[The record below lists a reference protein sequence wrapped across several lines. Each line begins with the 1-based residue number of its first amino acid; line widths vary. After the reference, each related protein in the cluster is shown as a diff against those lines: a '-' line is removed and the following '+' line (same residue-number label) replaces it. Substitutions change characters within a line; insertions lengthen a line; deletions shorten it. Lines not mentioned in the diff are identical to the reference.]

1 MLAASAPGVVAC
13 RLAVSSAM
21 ISDPLFYA
29 AAIPAMVMLGL
40 SKGGF
45 TTMGLLAVPI
55 MALVISPVQ
64 AAGIILPILV
74 LSDIVALVSY
84 RRSYDATTLKIML
97 PGAMVGIA
105 IGWLTAA
112 WVSENEI
119 RLIVG
124 TVSVLF
130 AVNYWF
136 RRRLRQK
143 PHGPSIVKGSF
154 WAVITGFV
162 SFVSHAGGP
171 PFQMY
176 AVPLRLEPRIFA
188 GTMVVMFAIV
198 NAVKLIPYFYLGQ
211 FDATNLTTSAI
222 LLPISI
228 PSTFLGVWLV
238 RKFETDAFYEVIYAM
253 IFVVGVYLVW
263 AGLSG
268 LI

>member
-143 PHGPSIVKGSF
+143 PHGPSVVKGSF

-162 SFVSHAGGP
+162 SFVSQARAAHLRRHHGGDVCHRQRGEAHPLFLSRPVRCDQPDHLGDPLADFDPVDVPRRLAG
-171 PFQMY
+171 QK
-176 AVPLRLEPRIFA
+176 VRDRRI
-188 GTMVVMFAIV
+188 
-198 NAVKLIPYFYLGQ
+198 L
-211 FDATNLTTSAI
+211 
-222 LLPISI
+222 
-228 PSTFLGVWLV
+228 
-238 RKFETDAFYEVIYAM
+238 
-253 IFVVGVYLVW
+253 
-263 AGLSG
+263 
-268 LI
+268 

>member
-1 MLAASAPGVVAC
+1 
-13 RLAVSSAM
+13 M

-64 AAGIILPILV
+64 AAGITLPIMV
-74 LSDIVALVSY
+74 LSDVVAVVSY
-84 RRSYDATTLKIML
+84 RRSFDVTTLKIML
-97 PGAMVGIA
+97 PGAMVGVA
-105 IGWLTAA
+105 IGWMTAA
-112 WVSENEI
+112 WVSEHQI

-124 TVSVLF
+124 VVSVLF
-130 AVNYWF
+130 ALNYWF
-136 RRRLRQK
+136 RHRLRQE
-143 PHGPSIVKGSF
+143 PHEPNAVKGGF
-154 WAVITGFV
+154 WGMISGFT

-176 AVPLRLEPRIFA
+176 VVPLRLEPRIFA
-188 GTMVVMFAIV
+188 GTMTILFAIV
-198 NAVKLIPYFYLGQ
+198 NAAKLVPYFYLGQ
-211 FDATNLTTSAI
+211 FDATNLTTAAI

-228 PSTFLGVWLV
+228 PATFLGVWLV
-238 RKFETDAFYEVIYAM
+238 RRFETGAFYKAIYAL

-263 AGLSG
+263 EGLSG